1 MENGEIADGQISA
14 SSHWDYNHAAIQGR
28 LNFKQWGIKQGG
40 WSARSNDLNQW
51 LQVDLGSFTTV
62 AGVATQGRNSYR
74 WIKQWVTSF
83 NVQYSD
89 DGVIFQF
96 YKETWNS
103 SAKVSSYGGEGSIF
117 LNSFYKDPESLS
129 QAWCIPID
137 THCRAFSSCT
147 CLRYIPTVRR

>member
-1 MENGEIADGQISA
+1 MENGEIADAQISA

-28 LNFKQWGIKQGG
+28 LNFKQRGIKQGG

-51 LQVDLGSFTTV
+51 LQVGFVSFTTV
-62 AGVATQGRNSYR
+62 AGVATQGRHAYWWR
-74 WIKQWVTSF
+74 RIRQWVTSF

-103 SAKVSSYGGEGSIF
+103 SAKVSS
-117 LNSFYKDPESLS
+117 
-129 QAWCIPID
+129 
-137 THCRAFSSCT
+137 
-147 CLRYIPTVRR
+147 